1 MDIINELVKHDNF
14 GEGSII
20 KYNDN
25 VVEIKFET
33 GNKKFIFPDAFASYL
48 TILDQN
54 IASDI
59 KKLIEENEI
68 ERKKIELEIEHKKM
82 IETQE
87 RERRLEVEKFMK
99 SNKIH
104 PSSQAVFWCQEEDIE
119 QVFADWM
126 VYTGVIKSG
135 IKKGEPNR
143 PIRMHQNSACLLTQR
158 DSGEPEDRRKIIGV
172 YMVHETFSGNQC
184 EDGYI
189 PAHSIYKIR
198 LSEEESQKML
208 FWNYYIN
215 KRYPQNTTWNTGIY
229 RYFENIYMAQILRD
243 IAYLKPEGKEKEI
256 AQNFYKHFCKMNNLV
271 ENQIPQ
277 PNGVLKQNNNS
288 VAEATV

>member
-1 MDIINELVKHDNF
+1 MNIINKLVKHDNF
-14 GEGSII
+14 GEGSIV
-20 KYNDN
+20 KYNNN
-25 VVEIKFET
+25 VVEIQFKT

-54 IASDI
+54 CASDI
-59 KKLIEENEI
+59 KKLIEHNET
-68 ERKKIELEIEHKKM
+68 ERKKKELEMEKKRL

-104 PSSQAVFWCQEEDIE
+104 PSSQAVFWCQEEDLD
-119 QVFADWM
+119 QTFADWK

-135 IKKGEPNR
+135 SKVGQPNR

-158 DSGEPEDRRKIIGV
+158 NSSEPEDRRKIVGA
-172 YMVHETFSGNQC
+172 YMVNEMFSGNQC

-198 LSEEESQKML
+198 LTEEQSEKML

-229 RYFENIYMAQILRD
+229 RYFENICMAQILRD
-243 IAYLKPEGKEKEI
+243 IIALKEDEKEKEI

-271 ENQIPQ
+271 ESQIPK
-277 PNGVLKQNNNS
+277 PNGVLISNANTL
-288 VAEATV
+288 VEATN

>member
-1 MDIINELVKHDNF
+1 MNIVNKVVKHENF
-14 GEGSII
+14 GEGSIVKCNHSVI
-20 KYNDN
+20 E
-25 VVEIKFET
+25 VEFET
-33 GNKKFIFPDAFASYL
+33 GNKKFIFPDAFASHL

-54 IASDI
+54 MASDI
-59 KKLIEENEI
+59 KRLIEDSEI
-68 ERKKIELEIEHKKM
+68 ERKKIELEMETKRL

-104 PSSQAVFWCQEEDIE
+104 PSAQAVFWCQEEDIE
-119 QVFADWM
+119 ETFADWR
-126 VYTGVIKSG
+126 VYAGVIKSG
-135 IKKGEPNR
+135 AKKGEPNR
-143 PIRMHQNSACLLTQR
+143 PIRMHQNSACLLTKR
-158 DSGEPEDRRKIIGV
+158 STEESEDQRKIIGM

-198 LSEEESQKML
+198 LTEEESEKML

-229 RYFENIYMAQILRD
+229 RYFENICMAQILSD
-243 IAYLKPEGKEKEI
+243 IVYLKAEDQEKEM
-256 AQNFYKHFCKMNNLV
+256 AQNFYKHFCKMNNIA

-277 PNGVLKQNNNS
+277 ASGVLKQNNDL